1 MTTRFLLLVSAVFIC
16 FGFKANAALVEVHV
30 THAVF
35 HRPSSNESYVESY
48 FSINPQTLSYKK
60 QSDSS
65 YQASLI
71 ITMLFKNEKNEIIHF
86 DKFELK
92 SPKYKTISA
101 IAADEQAFL
110 SERRNALAKGN
121 YTIDIEVVND
131 KLTTSASEKLK
142 IELNETKYSFSNIE
156 LLDTFYENKT
166 ISAFSRGNVDLIPSV
181 INYFPSFKNQMH
193 FYTELYSPKGAEIKG
208 KILLQYAIVKK
219 ENGKVMD
226 EFSNSFAVE
235 MANLTPILNSVD
247 ISKLQSGNYEFQIQ
261 ALSRGNEILA
271 KASINFQRSKLNR
284 NLNWQLNDTLAMVS
298 KTDVQN
304 TFVNQFTMDEIQKRL
319 TTLYPVAN
327 AAETGYIDNL
337 LKDKKENNMK
347 MFYYN
352 FWVNRNPENP
362 IAAYTEYETQLML
375 VNNAFGL
382 SFKYGFETSRGRV
395 YLQYGAPNSI
405 NKSTQSSD
413 MLPYEIWEYYAIGNQ
428 KNVKF
433 VFYAKDRSTNDY
445 ELAYSNKRGEVG
457 DPDWLSKIQNL
468 PANTDLDNN
477 TYNKNVG
484 NTFDRDFNQS
494 IIK

>member
-1 MTTRFLLLVSAVFIC
+1 MV
-16 FGFKANAALVEVHV
+16 NATSVEVHV

-35 HRPSSNESYVESY
+35 HRPLTNESYVESY
-48 FSINPQTLSYKK
+48 LSINPQTLSYKR
-60 QSDSS
+60 QSDST

-71 ITMLFKNEKNEIIHF
+71 ITMLFKNDKNEIVHF

-92 SPKYKTISA
+92 STKYRTIAA
-101 IAADEQAFL
+101 IAADEQSFL
-110 SERRNALAKGN
+110 SERRNALTEGN
-121 YTIDIEVVND
+121 YIVDVEIVND
-131 KLTTSASEKLK
+131 KLTTSVSEKLK
-142 IELNETKYSFSNIE
+142 IELNEMKYSFSGIE
-156 LLDTFYENKT
+156 LLDTFYENK
-166 ISAFSRGNVDLIPSV
+166 SASVFSRGDIYLMPSV
-181 INYFPSFKNQMH
+181 INYFPSFKNQMY
-193 FYTELYSPKGAEIKG
+193 FYTELYSPKEVEIKG

-226 EFSNSFAVE
+226 EFSNSFAIE
-235 MANLTPILNSVD
+235 MGNLMPVLNTID
-247 ISKLQSGNYEFQIQ
+247 ISKLQSGNYEFKLQ
-261 ALSRGNEILA
+261 ALNRSNEILA
-271 KASINFQRSKLNR
+271 KTSIDFQRSKLNK
-284 NLNWQLNDTLAMVS
+284 NSNWQLNDTSSMVS

-304 TFVNQFTMDEIQKRL
+304 TFVNRFTAEEIQKRL

-327 AAETGYIDNL
+327 SVETGYIDNL

-362 IAAYTEYETQLML
+362 IAAYTEYETQLMQ

-413 MLPYEIWEYYAIGNQ
+413 MLPYEVWEYYSIGNQ
-428 KNVKF
+428 RNVKF

-457 DPDWLSKIQNL
+457 DPNWMSKIQNL
-468 PANTDLDNN
+468 PSNTDFDSN
-477 TYNKNVG
+477 TFNKNVG